1 MNKMKTWMSLLVT
14 VASLALMG
22 VACSGCDPKNGGGN
36 DLDPNG
42 ATGITLSATE
52 MTLMVN
58 ETKQL
63 TAVLNAEA
71 KIKFVTWSSDN
82 ESVVSVTPD
91 GTIAGISEG
100 KAKITA
106 SAGSARAV
114 CKVQVKGVKKLE
126 PIDVTMTGEID
137 HETHTPGQSGSVSFN
152 RFPASVA
159 EFKEVREKIGK
170 EPQGAVALE
179 VMAMEMYRRDR
190 NVGTECLKWCNTST
204 NTNACL
210 GQLKETF
217 GKDVNY
223 ARPYQMAA
231 FLEGATPDN
240 GYKPNEPY
248 TVTIDVR
255 ENRPYEYSK
264 IYQANVLT
272 FWIHCGGARSGT
284 KRSIQVVK
292 TAKKDEVSKD
302 PYFVVFNCPD
312 LYTQVEEVSFKTP
325 FEGLK

>member
-1 MNKMKTWMSLLVT
+1 MKKMKTWMFLLTTAVT
-14 VASLALMG
+14 LVLMG
-22 VACSGCDPKNGGGN
+22 VVCSGCDLKNGGGN
-36 DLDPNG
+36 DPDPNG

-71 KIKFVTWSSDN
+71 KVKFVTWSSSN
-82 ESVVSVTPD
+82 ERVATVMPD
-91 GTIAGISEG
+91 GTVAGVAEG
-100 KAKITA
+100 NVKITA
-106 SAGSARAV
+106 SSGSARAV
-114 CKVQVKGVKKLE
+114 CKVQVKGTKTLE
-126 PIDVTMTGEID
+126 PLKVTMTGKID
-137 HETHTPGQSGSVSFN
+137 HEKHTPGQSGSVSFN

-179 VMAMEMYRRDR
+179 IMAMEMYRRNRD
-190 NVGTECLKWCNTST
+190 VGTECLKWCNTFT
-204 NTNACL
+204 NTGACL
-210 GQLKETF
+210 DRLKEIF

-231 FLEGATPDN
+231 FLEGATPQN

-255 ENRPYEYSK
+255 ENRPYQDSGIFQTK
-264 IYQANVLT
+264 VLA
-272 FWIHCGGARSGT
+272 FWIHCGGGKPGSKKG
-284 KRSIQVVK
+284 IEVLK
-292 TAKKDEVSKD
+292 TLKKDEKSKGE
-302 PYFVVFNCPD
+302 YFIVFNCPD
-312 LYTQVEEVSFKTP
+312 LYFQVEPISFSAP

>member
-1 MNKMKTWMSLLVT
+1 MNKMKTWMSLLT
-14 VASLALMG
+14 TAAMLALMS
-22 VACSGCDPKNGGGN
+22 VVCSGCDPKNGGGN
-36 DLDPNG
+36 DPDPNG

-71 KIKFVTWSSDN
+71 KVKFVTWSSSN
-82 ESVVSVTPD
+82 ERVATVMPD
-91 GTIAGISEG
+91 GTVAGVAEG
-100 KAKITA
+100 NAKITA

-114 CKVQVKGVKKLE
+114 CKVQVKGTKTLE
-126 PIDVTMTGEID
+126 PLEVTMTGKID
-137 HETHTPGQSGSVSFN
+137 HEKHTPGQSGSVSFN

-159 EFKEVREKIGK
+159 EFMQVREKIGK

-179 VMAMEMYRRDR
+179 IMAMEMYRRNR
-190 NVGTECLKWCNTST
+190 SVGTECLKWCNTFT
-204 NTNACL
+204 NTGACL
-210 GQLKETF
+210 DRLKEIF
-217 GKDVNY
+217 GTDINY

-231 FLEGATPDN
+231 FLEGATPQN

-255 ENRPYEYSK
+255 ENRPYQDSGIFQTK
-264 IYQANVLT
+264 VLA
-272 FWIHCGGARSGT
+272 FWIHCGGGKPGSKKG
-284 KRSIQVVK
+284 IEVLK
-292 TAKKDEVSKD
+292 TLKKDEVSKD
-302 PYFVVFNCPD
+302 PYFIVFTCPD
-312 LYTQVEEVSFKTP
+312 LYFQVEPISFSAT

>member
-1 MNKMKTWMSLLVT
+1 MNKMKTWMSLLT
-14 VASLALMG
+14 TAATLALMS
-22 VACSGCDPKNGGGN
+22 VVCSGCDPKNGGGN
-36 DLDPNG
+36 DPDPNG

-71 KIKFVTWSSDN
+71 KVKFVTWSSSN
-82 ESVVSVTPD
+82 ERVATVMPD
-91 GTIAGISEG
+91 GTVAGVAEG
-100 KAKITA
+100 NVKITA
-106 SAGSARAV
+106 SSGSARAV

-126 PIDVTMTGEID
+126 PLEVTMTGEID
-137 HETHTPGQSGSVSFN
+137 HEEHTPGQSGSVSFN

-159 EFKEVREKIGK
+159 EFMQVREQIGK
-170 EPQGAVALE
+170 EPQGAAALE
-179 VMAMEMYRRDR
+179 VMAMEMYRRNR
-190 NVGTECLKWCNTST
+190 NVGLECLKLCNTIT
-204 NTNACL
+204 NVNSCV
-210 GQLKETF
+210 QRLKELF
-217 GKDVNY
+217 GKDINY